1 VSDTTTQPMPE
12 EARLPELARS
22 LRALGC
28 ANGPGAESA
37 HAAVFGPLLDARAR
51 AAAGG
56 LGEALASFRGQGL
69 AARIMSRAA
78 DAARAGVQDAA
89 HGRARAARAREALE
103 PLREALH
110 TLDALAPALPGDS
123 LAPASPAA
131 AAWTAQ
137 LARVF
142 RTADDAC
149 LALGRALAEQDEL
162 PARRGWL
169 GRFGR

>member
-1 VSDTTTQPMPE
+1 MSDITTQPMPE

-28 ANGPGAESA
+28 AQGPAAESA

-56 LGEALASFRGQGL
+56 LDDVLASFRGQVL

-78 DAARAGVQDAA
+78 DAARAGVPDAA
-89 HGRARAARAREALE
+89 RARARAARAREALE
-103 PLREALH
+103 PVRDALH
-110 TLDALAPALPGDS
+110 TLDALVPELTGDGS
-123 LAPASPAA
+123 AASSPAA

-142 RTADDAC
+142 RVADEACGTVARVLAEHDDA
-149 LALGRALAEQDEL
+149 
-162 PARRGWL
+162 PARRSWL
-169 GRFGR
+169 GHFGR